1 MKVFDLADENTRIK
15 KLYVYGE
22 KSDKYE
28 SLKSEKSCKTREDW
42 RKGKHLVHMTSLS
55 LRKEKDDLTQ
65 KAKLN

>member
-1 MKVFDLADENTRIK
+1 MEVFDLGDENTRIK

-42 RKGKHLVHMTSLS
+42 RKGKHIVHMTSLS
-55 LRKEKDDLTQ
+55 L
-65 KAKLN
+65 